1 MNREKPP
8 AAKKRMTI
16 RSPSDWIGRFKKGGY
31 QMMESIKKYFSFG
44 LFWGVV
50 FLIFLLAF
58 AVRIPQAKAG
68 GQGGIIK
75 GTVDSPYVSRFPALV
90 YIDHVDG
97 SFPLS
102 KKNPHMSQKGM
113 VFRPHILPILKGAT
127 VDFTNDD
134 TVAHNV
140 FSPPGSATP
149 FNLGI
154 YGTGVKKTETFN
166 HLGEVPLLCSVHP
179 EMSAFVIVLQNPYYA
194 LTDNDGNFEI
204 KNVPPGKYQLKTWD
218 EKLKA
223 SSQPVTVAPGKT
235 TTVEFKGMTK
245 R

>member
-1 MNREKPP
+1 ML
-8 AAKKRMTI
+8 
-16 RSPSDWIGRFKKGGY
+16 
-31 QMMESIKKYFSFG
+31 ESIKKSFTLE
-44 LFWGVV
+44 LFLGVLL
-50 FLIFLLAF
+50 FIFALPFVMGTPSVSA
-58 AVRIPQAKAG
+58 A
-68 GQGGIIK
+68 GQGGTIK
-75 GTVDSPYVSRFPALV
+75 GVVDSPYVKRYPALV
-90 YIDHVDG
+90 YIDHVNG
-97 SFPLS
+97 KFPPP
-102 KKNPHMSQKGM
+102 KENPHMSQKGM
-113 VFRPHILPILKGAT
+113 VFRPHILPVLKGST

-154 YGTGVKKTETFN
+154 YGAGVKKSETFN
-166 HLGEVPLLCSVHP
+166 HLGEVPLLCIIHP

-223 SSQPVTVAPGKT
+223 SIQPVTVAAGKT
-235 TTVEFKGMTK
+235 TTVEFKGMAN

>member
-1 MNREKPP
+1 
-8 AAKKRMTI
+8 
-16 RSPSDWIGRFKKGGY
+16 
-31 QMMESIKKYFSFG
+31 MMKSMKNLFTFG
-44 LFWGVV
+44 LCWGVV
-50 FLIFLLAF
+50 LFMFLLAF
-58 AVRIPQAKAG
+58 GVQTSRAG
-68 GQGGIIK
+68 AGEQGGTIK
-75 GTVDSPYVSRFPALV
+75 GMVESPYVSHYPALV
-90 YIDHVDG
+90 YIAHVNG
-97 SFPLS
+97 EFPPP
-102 KKNPHMSQKGM
+102 KENPHMSQKGM
-113 VFRPHILPILKGAT
+113 VFMPHILPVLKGST

-154 YGTGVKKTETFN
+154 YGTGVKKTQTFD
-166 HLGEVPLLCSVHP
+166 HLGEVPLLCSIHP

-223 SSQPVTVAPGKT
+223 SSQPVTVAVGKT
-235 TTVEFKGMTK
+235 ATVEFKGMTK

>member
-1 MNREKPP
+1 
-8 AAKKRMTI
+8 
-16 RSPSDWIGRFKKGGY
+16 
-31 QMMESIKKYFSFG
+31 MESIKKYFSFG
-44 LFWGVV
+44 LFLGVV

-90 YIDHVDG
+90 YIDHVNG
-97 SFPLS
+97 SFPPP
-102 KKNPHMSQKGM
+102 KENPHMSQKSM
-113 VFRPHILPILKGAT
+113 TFRPHILPVLKGST

-134 TVAHNV
+134 TVDHNV
-140 FSPPGSATP
+140 FSPPGSATS

-154 YGTGVKKTETFN
+154 YGTGVKRTEKFD

-194 LTDNDGNFEI
+194 LADNAGAFEI
-204 KNVPPGKYQLKTWD
+204 KDVPAGTYQLKVWD
-218 EKLKA
+218 EKIKGA
-223 SSQPVTVAPGKT
+223 PQQVTVEAGKT
-235 TTVEFKGMTK
+235 ATVAFKGLT
-245 R
+245 RR

>member
-1 MNREKPP
+1 MLESM
-8 AAKKRMTI
+8 KKIYTFR
-16 RSPSDWIGRFKKGGY
+16 
-31 QMMESIKKYFSFG
+31 

-50 FLIFLLAF
+50 VLIFLLAF
-58 AVRIPQAKAG
+58 AIQIPQAKAG
-68 GQGGIIK
+68 EQGGNIK
-75 GTVDSPYVSRFPALV
+75 GMVDSPYVSRFPALV

-97 SFPLS
+97 SFPPP

-113 VFRPHILPILKGAT
+113 VFRPHILPILKGST

-134 TVAHNV
+134 TVKHNV

-154 YGTGVKKTETFN
+154 YGTGVQRTEKFD

-194 LTDNDGNFEI
+194 LTDNAGAFEI
-204 KNVPPGKYQLKTWD
+204 KDVPAGTYQLKVWD
-218 EKLKA
+218 EKVKGA
-223 SSQPVTVAPGKT
+223 PQEVTVAAGKT
-235 TTVEFKGMTK
+235 ATVEFKGLT
-245 R
+245 RR

>member
-1 MNREKPP
+1 ME
-8 AAKKRMTI
+8 ASMKK
-16 RSPSDWIGRFKKGGY
+16 S
-31 QMMESIKKYFSFG
+31 FSLG
-44 LFWGVV
+44 LFQCVLLFIFSLPLVV
-50 FLIFLLAF
+50 QTPSVSA
-58 AVRIPQAKAG
+58 AE
-68 GQGGIIK
+68 QGGTIK
-75 GTVDSPYVSRFPALV
+75 GVVDSPYVKRYPALV
-90 YIDHVDG
+90 YIDYVNG
-97 SFPLS
+97 KFPPP
-102 KKNPHMSQKGM
+102 KENPHMSQKGM
-113 VFRPHILPILKGAT
+113 VFRPHILPVLKGST

-166 HLGEVPLLCSVHP
+166 HLGEVPLLCIVHP